1 MIYLQWRV
9 YCVKMLLVCIMS
21 HDLQAELQR
30 QSYLINVRGC
40 LPGWLTG
47 QMIDVLTY
55 IATAL
60 SFLMLNCKL
69 DLHICKRDLRDT
81 QLSTATALLTQPCE
95 AAELSSFNA
104 ELQA

>member
-1 MIYLQWRV
+1 MYLRWRV
-9 YCVKMLLVCIMS
+9 YCVEMLLVGIMS
-21 HDLQAELQR
+21 HDLQAEPQR
-30 QSYLINVRGC
+30 QSYLTNSQGC
-40 LPGWLTG
+40 LPGCLTG

-55 IATAL
+55 IATVL

-69 DLHICKRDLRDT
+69 DLHICNLGDT

-95 AAELSSFNA
+95 AVELSSFNA